1 MKRLLIAVAVLLSV
15 GLSSCQC
22 SEKPD
27 VGPVEGEEDAQAER
41 VVSPSAS
48 DGIEA

>member
-1 MKRLLIAVAVLLSV
+1 MRRLLLLATLVLCF

-27 VGPVEGEEDAQAER
+27 VGPVEDEGNQAQVVTVAFDR
-41 VVSPSAS
+41 V
-48 DGIEA
+48 